1 MTETRSN
8 VRVWSRPEGS
18 EDWTLVCTARNKV
31 PDAGLELLRD
41 LLGGTAVR
49 PDAIALGTSSTAT
62 TDEQTALNAEVFR
75 KEIDRRIELA
85 TGIDFQAF
93 LSGSDAS
100 GQTLR
105 EIGLFAG
112 TRLLARAP
120 LSPEVVKNPGLEF
133 TFSFV
138 QNFARG

>member
-1 MTETRSN
+1 MTNAIPN
-8 VRVWSRPEGS
+8 VRVWSRPVGAD
-18 EDWTLVCTARNKV
+18 DWTLVREARNKV
-31 PDAGLELLRD
+31 PNAGLELLRD
-41 LLGGTAVR
+41 ILGGTAVR
-49 PDAIALGTSSTAT
+49 PDAIALGTNGDATADT
-62 TDEQTALNAEVFR
+62 QTALNAEVFR
-75 KEIDRRIELA
+75 KAIDRRIELA

-105 EIGLFAG
+105 EIGIFSG